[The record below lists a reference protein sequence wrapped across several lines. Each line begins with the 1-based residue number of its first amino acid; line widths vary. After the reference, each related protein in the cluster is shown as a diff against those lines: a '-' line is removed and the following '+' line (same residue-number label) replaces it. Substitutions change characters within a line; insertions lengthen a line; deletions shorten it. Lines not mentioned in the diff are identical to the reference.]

1 MYISATA
8 DEYKTILGK
17 LIRKEVL
24 FSNKVAEKGHINL
37 TRKRKRSQYWVSV
50 KIPKDEID
58 LEIKNGIPEES
69 QRSTTSRCHCQ
80 YISCL
85 YNMTIKEVGI
95 GEWPL

>member
-8 DEYKTILGK
+8 YEYKTILGK

-24 FSNKVAEKGHINL
+24 LPNEVAQKGHINL
-37 TRKRKRSQYWVSV
+37 TRKRKRFEGWVSM
-50 KIPKDEID
+50 KISKDEID

-69 QRSTTSRCHCQ
+69 QRSTTSRCHRQ

-85 YNMTIKEVGI
+85 YNMTVKEAGI
-95 GEWPL
+95 GEWML